1 MRSSWK
7 LPFTSRRFN
16 RLSLYNDRFDGVL
29 HDEDFF
35 LRRFLI
41 PRTLEGK
48 GVSIYNGTDEID
60 LKIFRGEVGHR
71 FGEFSITKILG
82 AEYRLSFGWGKKKKK
97 NKRRKK

>member
-1 MRSSWK
+1 M
-7 LPFTSRRFN
+7 
-16 RLSLYNDRFDGVL
+16 

-41 PRTLEGK
+41 PSTLEGK
-48 GVSIYNGTDEID
+48 IISIYNGTDLLV

-71 FGEFSITKILG
+71 FGEFSITKTLG
-82 AEYRLSFGWGKKKKK
+82 AEFRRSFSWGKKKKK